1 MAVIVKVLISPR
13 QAEGVQT
20 GQYLASSVKAIIDKF
35 TATNTS
41 SANVVFS
48 CNLIPV
54 MESASA
60 SNLILDSKVI
70 APDET
75 YLCPELIGQVLEDG
89 GIISTLCD
97 TASALTIIANGREIS

>member
-1 MAVIVKVLISPR
+1 MAVIVKSLIPPK
-13 QAEGVQT
+13 QAAATQT

-41 SANVVFS
+41 AANVVFS
-48 CNLIPV
+48 CNLIPIT
-54 MESASA
+54 ESASA
-60 SNLILDSKVI
+60 SNLVLDSKVI

-75 YLCPELIGQVLEDG
+75 YLCPELVGQVLEDG

-97 TASALTIIANGREIS
+97 TASALTISASGREIS

>member
-1 MAVIVKVLISPR
+1 MAVIVKALISPK
-13 QAEGVQT
+13 QAAVAQT
-20 GQYLASSVKAIIDKF
+20 GQYQANSVKAIIDKF

-48 CNLIPV
+48 CNLIPTT
-54 MESASA
+54 ESASA

-70 APDET
+70 APEET
-75 YLCPELIGQVLEDG
+75 YLCPELVGQLLEDG

-97 TASALTIIANGREIS
+97 TASALTISSSGREIS